1 MTARKKSFICT
12 LFFLFGLFGCNRSAT
27 PRDETAKATHPSE
40 QKSDP
45 EDSFRICICDS
56 GLGGFP
62 GYTLKDLEASYKTCS
77 ECLVAISGND
87 IERYIVGR
95 KPDGKVEIV
104 LNAKFSNGLRKRSPQ
119 NRVANLVRQNPFS
132 VSLNNRSLYIGFI
145 YPLIGAAALNF
156 PVMHIEEEK
165 EQIRLL
171 IGDRQ
176 GRWISSGNGPNDEV
190 DIDPPELRRF
200 FSDFNLKS
208 FRF

>member
-1 MTARKKSFICT
+1 MF
-12 LFFLFGLFGCNRSAT
+12 FFLFGLIGCNRSAV
-27 PRDETAKATHPSE
+27 PREDTAKTTQHSE
-40 QKSDP
+40 QKPDL
-45 EDSFRICICDS
+45 DLFRICVCE
-56 GLGGFP
+56 GEFGGFP
-62 GYTLKDLEASYKTCS
+62 GYSLKDLEASYKHCA

-87 IERYIVGR
+87 IEQYIVGR

-104 LNAKFSNGLRKRSPQ
+104 LNAKFSNVLRKRSPR

-132 VSLNNRSLYIGFI
+132 VSLHNSTLYIGI
-145 YPLIGAAALNF
+145 CYPRIGAAALNF

-165 EQIRLL
+165 EKIRLL

-176 GRWISSGNGPNDEV
+176 GRWSSLGNGPSEDV

-208 FRF
+208 LRF